1 MKFNTWNRVLVIIV
15 GTAAANGVSVHD
27 MNKRLELE
35 QWKSQVLKNL
45 NMFVARNRLIIHNLP
60 ANMDNKT
67 LKDLFTKYTHPKAV
81 LKVSKVSVYICLYTT
96 PLILLKI
103 ISLLRTNSKLCC
115 EFYIFKLWL
124 INFNLELQSRSL
136 I

>member
-1 MKFNTWNRVLVIIV
+1 MKFNTFNHVLVIIV

-27 MNKRLELE
+27 MKKRLELE

-67 LKDLFTKYTHPKAV
+67 LKDLFTKHTHPKAV
-81 LKVSKVSVYICLYTT
+81 LKVSKDSIYIYLYTIT
-96 PLILLKI
+96 LNLLKI
-103 ISLLRTNSKLCC
+103 ISLLRTNLKL
-115 EFYIFKLWL
+115 YASSIF
-124 INFNLELQSRSL
+124 SRYGSRQF
-136 I
+136 

>member
-1 MKFNTWNRVLVIIV
+1 MKFNIWNYVLVIIA

-60 ANMDNKT
+60 ASMDNKT

-81 LKVSKVSVYICLYTT
+81 LKVSKNSIYIYIYTI
-96 PLILLKI
+96 PLNLLKI
-103 ISLLRTNSKLCC
+103 I
-115 EFYIFKLWL
+115 F
-124 INFNLELQSRSL
+124 
-136 I
+136 